1 MYQSKHNC
9 NSNMFLLFRFF
20 DIQHTCFG
28 SDSSFSYSFM
38 PAHTH
43 YPYSGYGRNLSYF
56 SVTGSRQKRPG
67 PDWFQNRSD
76 TDRLE
81 WCKEFSNLTQQYSQ
95 PFVLHFFICVN
106 WMWLV
111 NQYEFGPY
119 LIAYWSQWRF
129 FLIMSSSRTHWD
141 ELLKKLFMTY
151 CTMLGRE
158 GFWAVK
164 KNSECLTIKNRIKC
178 CYLGSKT
185 MLDLWSHYL
194 VSFFLASFLLAGR
207 NTKY

>member
-1 MYQSKHNC
+1 MYQNKHNC

-81 WCKEFSNLTQQYSQ
+81 WCKEFSNLTQQYRQ
-95 PFVLHFFICVN
+95 PSVLHLCVN

-111 NQYEFGPY
+111 NQYELNWGNFRRTRKCI
-119 LIAYWSQWRF
+119 LIRILMRELFKFRIWSLF
-129 FLIMSSSRTHWD
+129 DS
-141 ELLKKLFMTY
+141 LLLSMTV
-151 CTMLGRE
+151 
-158 GFWAVK
+158 F
-164 KNSECLTIKNRIKC
+164 
-178 CYLGSKT
+178 
-185 MLDLWSHYL
+185 
-194 VSFFLASFLLAGR
+194 
-207 NTKY
+207 

>member
-1 MYQSKHNC
+1 
-9 NSNMFLLFRFF
+9 MFLLFRFF

-56 SVTGSRQKRPG
+56 SVTGSRQFEKRPG

-95 PFVLHFFICVN
+95 PFVLHFLCQLNVACESIRIWSLFDSLLKSMTVFFN
-106 WMWLV
+106 
-111 NQYEFGPY
+111 YE
-119 LIAYWSQWRF
+119 LIAHTLGWTAKEIVYDI
-129 FLIMSSSRTHWD
+129 LYNVRTRRVLGC
-141 ELLKKLFMTY
+141 EKKFRVPY
-151 CTMLGRE
+151 NQ
-158 GFWAVK
+158 K
-164 KNSECLTIKNRIKC
+164 
-178 CYLGSKT
+178 
-185 MLDLWSHYL
+185 
-194 VSFFLASFLLAGR
+194 
-207 NTKY
+207 

>member
-9 NSNMFLLFRFF
+9 YSNKFLLFRLF
-20 DIQHTCFG
+20 DIQHMCFG
-28 SDSSFSYSFM
+28 SDSSFSYTFM

-95 PFVLHFFICVN
+95 PFVLHFLCQLNVACESIRIWSLFDSLLKSMTVFFN
-106 WMWLV
+106 
-111 NQYEFGPY
+111 YE
-119 LIAYWSQWRF
+119 LIAHTLGWTAKEIVYDI
-129 FLIMSSSRTHWD
+129 LYNVRTRRVLGC
-141 ELLKKLFMTY
+141 EKKFRVP
-151 CTMLGRE
+151 CNQ
-158 GFWAVK
+158 K
-164 KNSECLTIKNRIKC
+164 
-178 CYLGSKT
+178 
-185 MLDLWSHYL
+185 
-194 VSFFLASFLLAGR
+194 
-207 NTKY
+207 